1 MKPWSNC
8 QGLAA
13 FLAAI
18 LIVLTLFRLSVLE
31 KRVVTLSRVE
41 GKLSRL
47 DGKVDAL
54 LKHAGIAY
62 DPYENLPDDVIRAV
76 QQGEKIQAIKHYRAE
91 TGVGLREAKEFI
103 EEVQRRMGIGT

>member
-1 MKPWSNC
+1 MDELSEI
-8 QGLAA
+8 AA

-18 LIVLTLFRLSVLE
+18 LIVLTLYRLFVLEQRVGRLSPLE
-31 KRVVTLSRVE
+31 S
-41 GKLSRL
+41 KLSRL
-47 DGKVDAL
+47 EAKVDVL

-62 DPYENLPDDVIRAV
+62 DPYENLSDEVIRAV

-103 EEVQRRMGIGT
+103 EEVQRRLEIGA